1 LRNVL
6 WTVGLLGTVVMGT
19 ATMAAAQTGGFNPY
33 NSSTPTTP
41 TTPTTSN
48 TPTTTTTPSTPTTTT
63 GSYNP
68 YNQTNVNPWCA
79 LNPYDVTQVNC
90 LDTRA
95 RGTGTVVSP
104 TLYKFGEGVVH
115 APGSELAWV
124 ILTNFDSVS
133 QTVVVEL
140 LVSGRNSLIT
150 RSITLG
156 PKERKDLS
164 LHDLPEF
171 ADGNIATFS
180 TGVYFP
186 LSTGHA
192 SLVLRP
198 LTDTFSHVTLPPAT
212 VSSGSE
218 Q

>member
-1 LRNVL
+1 MLVL
-6 WTVGLLGTVVMGT
+6 GLAGSVS
-19 ATMAAAQTGGFNPY
+19 AQTGGFNPY
-33 NSSTPTTP
+33 NTPA
-41 TTPTTSN
+41 
-48 TPTTTTTPSTPTTTT
+48 TPTTTSTPTTTNTT
-63 GSYNP
+63 GSFNP
-68 YNQTNVNPWCA
+68 YVNAPVNPWCM
-79 LNPYDVTQVNC
+79 LNPYDLTRISC
-90 LDTRA
+90 MDTRTK
-95 RGTGTVVSP
+95 GTGKVVSP